1 MRIFAS
7 RQCADYAHASYAGS
21 GEARV
26 ARVTFVV
33 GVASCLVFVVSKPR
47 WPRCAVI
54 PDLHLHRQRTPSSAI
69 YLSRAYLSVSDCVT
83 HIWPIPSARPC
94 LWYVTTFRVTFLSV
108 THHVRTHVRTYVLC
122 ENRSA
127 RQLHSH

>member
-26 ARVTFVV
+26 ARVTFAV

-47 WPRCAVI
+47 WPRCAVVH
-54 PDLHLHRQRTPSSAI
+54 DFNLHR
-69 YLSRAYLSVSDCVT
+69 L
-83 HIWPIPSARPC
+83 
-94 LWYVTTFRVTFLSV
+94 
-108 THHVRTHVRTYVLC
+108 
-122 ENRSA
+122 RSI
-127 RQLHSH
+127 